1 MKRFFL
7 LLAAMRLG
15 FFTEGRYS
23 HWSSLP
29 SAASQVSSAVFSTS
43 RGAWKRTRILSRSFG
58 PLSTQRV
65 TRRSLVAPD
74 LLTSRSTCRSSS
86 SRTCCS
92 SRWRFMISRP
102 DCAAAGIAPAA
113 RSTIERRATTA
124 PGDVTRP
131 PAEQIA
137 EHGEEA
143 IVVPPAAPESVGLSR
158 QEVQLGLDV
167 QRVGDPAG
175 ALELDV
181 VARRAAE
188 LGDAAELEHGVLAE
202 LGLDTADHRLA
213 EGVVRQPRPD
223 ERHAVAVQDVGV
235 PMVAQH
241 RLTRVLDD
249 EEHLVEPGVAD
260 VQRVVESRDP
270 LEAVG
275 AAVGLHDPCHRRG
288 VSLELAAR

>member
-92 SRWRFMISRP
+92 SRWRFMISKP

-131 PAEQIA
+131 PSEQIA

-158 QEVQLGLDV
+158 QEVQPGLDV
-167 QRVGDPAG
+167 QRVGDPGG

-181 VARRAAE
+181 VARRGRAGGGGGGAVGGGPAWPG
-188 LGDAAELEHGVLAE
+188 LGTG
-202 LGLDTADHRLA
+202 G
-213 EGVVRQPRPD
+213 PRP
-223 ERHAVAVQDVGV
+223 AGGGV
-235 PMVAQH
+235 W
-241 RLTRVLDD
+241 
-249 EEHLVEPGVAD
+249 
-260 VQRVVESRDP
+260 
-270 LEAVG
+270 
-275 AAVGLHDPCHRRG
+275 AAAPPRR
-288 VSLELAAR
+288 A

>member
-131 PAEQIA
+131 PSEQIA

-158 QEVQLGLDV
+158 QEV
-167 QRVGDPAG
+167 
-175 ALELDV
+175 
-181 VARRAAE
+181 
-188 LGDAAELEHGVLAE
+188 
-202 LGLDTADHRLA
+202 
-213 EGVVRQPRPD
+213 
-223 ERHAVAVQDVGV
+223 
-235 PMVAQH
+235 
-241 RLTRVLDD
+241 
-249 EEHLVEPGVAD
+249 EPGAAD

-270 LEAVG
+270 LEAVV
-275 AAVGLHDPCHRRG
+275 AAVGLHEPGHRLAVNLELPEGRGKVGARHLLARVHGRQPRQGDARRQRDRRAAKHRR
-288 VSLELAAR
+288 VLEAVVVADREIPAG

>member
-131 PAEQIA
+131 PSEQIA

-143 IVVPPAAPESVGLSR
+143 IVVPPAAPESVRSEEHTSELQSQSNLVCRLLLEKKKDTHREHWYKTNG
-158 QEVQLGLDV
+158 V
-167 QRVGDPAG
+167 QR
-175 ALELDV
+175 
-181 VARRAAE
+181 
-188 LGDAAELEHGVLAE
+188 
-202 LGLDTADHRLA
+202 
-213 EGVVRQPRPD
+213 
-223 ERHAVAVQDVGV
+223 
-235 PMVAQH
+235 
-241 RLTRVLDD
+241 
-249 EEHLVEPGVAD
+249 
-260 VQRVVESRDP
+260 
-270 LEAVG
+270 
-275 AAVGLHDPCHRRG
+275 
-288 VSLELAAR
+288 

>member
-29 SAASQVSSAVFSTS
+29 SVASQVSSAVFSTS

-131 PAEQIA
+131 PSEEIA
-137 EHGEEA
+137 EHDEES

-158 QEVQLGLDV
+158 QEVQPGLDV
-167 QRVGDPAG
+167 ERVSHAMRR
-175 ALELDV
+175 LELEV
-181 VARRAAE
+181 VARRAGE
-188 LGDAAELEHGVLAE
+188 VGDAAQLEHGVLAE
-202 LGLDTADHRLA
+202 LRLDATDHSVA
-213 EGVVRQPRPD
+213 EGVVREARSHQRY
-223 ERHAVAVQDVGV
+223 RVAVEDVGV
-235 PMVAQH
+235 PVMA
-241 RLTRVLDD
+241 
-249 EEHLVEPGVAD
+249 
-260 VQRVVESRDP
+260 
-270 LEAVG
+270 
-275 AAVGLHDPCHRRG
+275 
-288 VSLELAAR
+288 

>member
-43 RGAWKRTRILSRSFG
+43 RGAWKRTRIWSRSFG

-74 LLTSRSTCRSSS
+74 LLTSRSSWRSSS

-92 SRWRFMISRP
+92 SRWRCMISRP
-102 DCAAAGIAPAA
+102 DCAAAGMAA
-113 RSTIERRATTA
+113 AGTRRTTERRVTTA
-124 PGDVTRP
+124 RRDVTRP
-131 PAEQIA
+131 PSEEVAQ
-137 EHGEEA
+137 HGEES
-143 IVVPPAAPESVGLSR
+143 IVVPPATPESVGLSR
-158 QEVQLGLDV
+158 EEVQPGLDV
-167 QRVGDPAG
+167 QRVRDPMG

-188 LGDAAELEHGVLAE
+188 VGDAAQLEHGVLAE
-202 LGLDTADHRLA
+202 LGLDAADHGVA
-213 EGVVRQPRPD
+213 EGVVGQARAH

-235 PMVAQH
+235 PVVAQH
-241 RLTRVLDD
+241 RL
-249 EEHLVEPGVAD
+249 
-260 VQRVVESRDP
+260 
-270 LEAVG
+270 
-275 AAVGLHDPCHRRG
+275 
-288 VSLELAAR
+288 AR

>member
-29 SAASQVSSAVFSTS
+29 SVASQVSSAVFSTS

-74 LLTSRSTCRSSS
+74 LLTSRSSCRSSS
-86 SRTCCS
+86 SRTWCS

-102 DCAAAGIAPAA
+102 DWAAAGIAPAA
-113 RSTIERRATTA
+113 RSTIERRTTA
-124 PGDVTRP
+124 ARGDVTRP
-131 PAEQIA
+131 PSEKIA
-137 EHGEEA
+137 KHGEEA

-158 QEVQLGLDV
+158 QEVQPGLDV
-167 QRVGDPAG
+167 QRVGDPVG

-181 VARRAAE
+181 VAPRAAE
-188 LGDAAELEHGVLAE
+188 GRAAGGREHRGCAE
-202 LGLDTADHRLA
+202 
-213 EGVVRQPRPD
+213 PRP
-223 ERHAVAVQDVGV
+223 E
-235 PMVAQH
+235 
-241 RLTRVLDD
+241 TR
-249 EEHLVEPGVAD
+249 
-260 VQRVVESRDP
+260 
-270 LEAVG
+270 
-275 AAVGLHDPCHRRG
+275 
-288 VSLELAAR
+288 

>member
-29 SAASQVSSAVFSTS
+29 SAASRVSSAVFSTS

-113 RSTIERRATTA
+113 RSTIERRATAA

-131 PAEQIA
+131 PSEQIA

-158 QEVQLGLDV
+158 QEVQPGLDV
-167 QRVGDPAG
+167 QRVGDPVG

-181 VARRAAE
+181 VARGAAGGGGAAGLGPGVFAWLCPGTGGHRRAGGA
-188 LGDAAELEHGVLAE
+188 
-202 LGLDTADHRLA
+202 
-213 EGVVRQPRPD
+213 VRQPRPR
-223 ERHAVAVQDVGV
+223 ERQ
-235 PMVAQH
+235 
-241 RLTRVLDD
+241 
-249 EEHLVEPGVAD
+249 
-260 VQRVVESRDP
+260 
-270 LEAVG
+270 
-275 AAVGLHDPCHRRG
+275 
-288 VSLELAAR
+288 